1 MWWPKPLL
9 AALAL
14 LALGLAGCGLQ
25 PLYGSTA
32 SGSRLAAVMSG
43 VEVAPVPGRV
53 GQRVRN
59 ELIFENTGG
68 GGAAPQSTYKLDIVI
83 KENITN
89 ELVQITG
96 DAKSQVYE
104 LDATFK
110 LIARDGRVV
119 LEGKA
124 TSRAAYE
131 RFQTIFSNVRARRR
145 RREPRGAHC
154 RREHQDPHR
163 RLSVAGGLSSSL
175 RNGRSFP
182 WSLTRPD
189 RFSASSNRSTPPAA
203 PGSSTARTQGSWPS
217 ALLRSPMSLPVS
229 ARTRWRS
236 SASTREISRKIRR
249 DSRSSFA
256 PSPCSPMARWCAS
269 PPVRD
274 STFPR

>member
-68 GGAAPQSTYKLDIVI
+68 SGSAPKTSYTLDIVI
-83 KENITN
+83 KENVTN
-89 ELVQITG
+89 ELVRISG
-96 DAKSQVYE
+96 DAKAQVYE

-110 LIARDGRVV
+110 LIGKDGRVL

-124 TSRAAYE
+124 KSRAAYE
-131 RFQTIFSNVRARRR
+131 RFETIFSNVRAR
-145 RREPRGAHC
+145 
-154 RREHQDPHR
+154 QD
-163 RLSVAGGLSSSL
+163 AE
-175 RNGRSFP
+175 
-182 WSLTRPD
+182 
-189 RFSASSNRSTPPAA
+189 NRA
-203 PGSSTARTQGSWPS
+203 ARTVAES
-217 ALLRSPMSLPVS
+217 
-229 ARTRWRS
+229 
-236 SASTREISRKIRR
+236 IK
-249 DSRSSFA
+249 
-256 PSPCSPMARWCAS
+256 
-269 PPVRD
+269 VRIAAYL
-274 STFPR
+274 SQAA

>member
-32 SGSRLAAVMSG
+32 SGSRLAAVMSS
-43 VEVAPVPGRV
+43 VDVAPVPGRV

-68 GGAAPQSTYKLDIVI
+68 SGAPPQTNYKLDIVI
-83 KENITN
+83 KENLTN
-89 ELVQITG
+89 ELVEISG

-110 LIARDGRVV
+110 LIAKDGRVV

-131 RFQTIFSNVRARRR
+131 RFQTIFSNVRAR
-145 RREPRGAHC
+145 
-154 RREHQDPHR
+154 QD
-163 RLSVAGGLSSSL
+163 AE
-175 RNGRSFP
+175 
-182 WSLTRPD
+182 
-189 RFSASSNRSTPPAA
+189 NRA
-203 PGSSTARTQGSWPS
+203 ARTVAES
-217 ALLRSPMSLPVS
+217 
-229 ARTRWRS
+229 
-236 SASTREISRKIRR
+236 IK
-249 DSRSSFA
+249 
-256 PSPCSPMARWCAS
+256 
-269 PPVRD
+269 VRIAAYL
-274 STFPR
+274 SQAA

>member
-32 SGSRLAAVMSG
+32 SGSRLAAVMSS

-68 GGAAPQSTYKLDIVI
+68 SGSAPQSTYKLDIVI

-89 ELVQITG
+89 ELVKISG
-96 DAKSQVYE
+96 DAKAQVYE

-110 LIARDGRVV
+110 LIGKDGKVV

-131 RFQTIFSNVRARRR
+131 RYETVFSNVRAR
-145 RREPRGAHC
+145 
-154 RREHQDPHR
+154 QD
-163 RLSVAGGLSSSL
+163 AE
-175 RNGRSFP
+175 
-182 WSLTRPD
+182 
-189 RFSASSNRSTPPAA
+189 NRA
-203 PGSSTARTQGSWPS
+203 ARTVAES
-217 ALLRSPMSLPVS
+217 
-229 ARTRWRS
+229 
-236 SASTREISRKIRR
+236 IK
-249 DSRSSFA
+249 
-256 PSPCSPMARWCAS
+256 
-269 PPVRD
+269 VRIAAYL
-274 STFPR
+274 SQAA

>member
-1 MWWPKPLL
+1 MWWHRPLL

-68 GGAAPQSTYKLDIVI
+68 GGAAPKTNYTLDIVI
-83 KENITN
+83 KENVTN
-89 ELVQITG
+89 ELVKISG
-96 DAKSQVYE
+96 DAKAQVYE

-110 LIARDGRVV
+110 LIGKDGRVL

-131 RFQTIFSNVRARRR
+131 RYETIFSNVRARVDA
-145 RREPRGAHC
+145 E
-154 RREHQDPHR
+154 
-163 RLSVAGGLSSSL
+163 
-175 RNGRSFP
+175 
-182 WSLTRPD
+182 
-189 RFSASSNRSTPPAA
+189 NRA
-203 PGSSTARTQGSWPS
+203 ARTVAES
-217 ALLRSPMSLPVS
+217 
-229 ARTRWRS
+229 
-236 SASTREISRKIRR
+236 IK
-249 DSRSSFA
+249 
-256 PSPCSPMARWCAS
+256 
-269 PPVRD
+269 VRIAAYL
-274 STFPR
+274 SQAA

>member
-1 MWWPKPLL
+1 MWWHRPLL

-14 LALGLAGCGLQ
+14 LALSLAGCGLQ

-83 KENITN
+83 KENVTN

-131 RFQTIFSNVRARRR
+131 RFQTIFSNVRARVDA
-145 RREPRGAHC
+145 E
-154 RREHQDPHR
+154 
-163 RLSVAGGLSSSL
+163 
-175 RNGRSFP
+175 
-182 WSLTRPD
+182 
-189 RFSASSNRSTPPAA
+189 NRA
-203 PGSSTARTQGSWPS
+203 ARTVAES
-217 ALLRSPMSLPVS
+217 
-229 ARTRWRS
+229 
-236 SASTREISRKIRR
+236 IKIRI
-249 DSRSSFA
+249 
-256 PSPCSPMARWCAS
+256 AS
-269 PPVRD
+269 YL
-274 STFPR
+274 SQAA